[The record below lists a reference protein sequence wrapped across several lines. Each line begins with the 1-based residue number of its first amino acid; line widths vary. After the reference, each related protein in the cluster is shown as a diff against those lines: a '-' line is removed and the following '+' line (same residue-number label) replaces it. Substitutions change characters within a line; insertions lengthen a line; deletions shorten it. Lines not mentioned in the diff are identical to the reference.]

1 MIELKR
7 WANQREVPI
16 YQTSKTKKNETNKV
30 KMNAT
35 LAEDF
40 ASENS

>member
-16 YQTSKTKKNETNKV
+16 YQTSKIKKNETSKV
-30 KMNAT
+30 KINVT
-35 LAEDF
+35 DAEDF
-40 ASENS
+40 ASESS